1 MVTERMNKKTV
12 TVFGLGFVG
21 LTTALGF
28 AETGCKVFGID
39 VDTERKG
46 FLREGTIPF
55 HEPHMEEV
63 LRKHTGQSFFVTDD
77 IPAAIA
83 ESAYVFYC
91 VGTPYGADGSAD
103 LTYLFSAIDSTLDAV
118 HDEKFRVLVTKS
130 TIPPST
136 TAEKILPYIKGKG
149 GKAEHLGVANNP
161 EFLREGHCWEDFMEA
176 DRIVLGV
183 NDETSKALLTEL
195 YEPMGIPIKCVS
207 HSTGEFI
214 KYLSNTLLATLI
226 SYSNEMAQAADAFG
240 GIETAEAFRI
250 LHMDKRWN
258 HCNMSSYVYPGC
270 GYGGYCLPKDT
281 SAFYAQAAEKGFDAQ
296 ILKQVIRTNTDR
308 PARIAEKIAACLRDT
323 VQAEN
328 KKTDA
333 GTGREAGKDGGTD
346 MAGYAGTI
354 GILGLSFKPGSD
366 DVRDTPALKV
376 IQALKKLG
384 CTDIIGYDPVAM
396 EEFARRYPDAEIR
409 FADSLQEIYEKSDV
423 LAIVTAWE
431 EFREAPGLGNKEIID
446 CRYML

>member
-46 FLREGTIPF
+46 FLREGRVPF

-183 NDETSKALLTEL
+183 NDETSKTLLTEL

>member
-1 MVTERMNKKTV
+1 MVTGQTNKKTV
-12 TVFGLGFVG
+12 TIFGLGFVG

-39 VDTERKG
+39 VDGERKQ
-46 FLREGTIPF
+46 FLRDGKVPF

-63 LRKHTGQSFFVTDD
+63 LQKHIDKSFIVTDD

-83 ESAYVFYC
+83 ESTYVFYC

-103 LTYLFSAIDSTLDAV
+103 LTYLFSAIDSTLGAV

-149 GKAEHLGVANNP
+149 REAEHLGVANNP

-183 NDETSKALLTEL
+183 NDERSKMLLTEL

-296 ILKQVIRTNTDR
+296 ILKQVIQTNTDR
-308 PARIAEKIAACLRDT
+308 PVRIAEKIARCL
-323 VQAEN
+323 
-328 KKTDA
+328 KKGEGQEKSGD
-333 GTGREAGKDGGTD
+333 
-346 MAGYAGTI
+346 AGTI

-376 IQALKKLG
+376 IQELKKLG

-396 EEFARRYPDAEIR
+396 KEFARRYPDAGIR
-409 FADSLQEIYEKSDV
+409 FADSLQEVYEKADV

>member
-46 FLREGTIPF
+46 FLREGRVPF

-63 LRKHTGQSFFVTDD
+63 LRKHIGQSFFVTDD

-396 EEFARRYPDAEIR
+396 EEFARRYPDAGIR
-409 FADSLQEIYEKSDV
+409 FARSMQEAYEESDI

>member
-1 MVTERMNKKTV
+1 MVKISETEKKNQTV

-39 VDTERKG
+39 IDEERKKS
-46 FLREGTIPF
+46 LRNGTIPF
-55 HEPHMEEV
+55 HEPHMEEI
-63 LRKHTGQSFFVTDD
+63 LRKHLGNSFFVTDELEK
-77 IPAAIA
+77 AIK
-83 ESAYVFYC
+83 ESTYVFYC

-103 LTYLFSAIDSTLDAV
+103 LTYLLSAIDSTLEAI

-136 TAEKILPYIKGKG
+136 TAEKILPYVKKSC
-149 GKAEHLGVANNP
+149 GKAEFVGVANNP
-161 EFLREGHCWEDFMEA
+161 EFLREGRCWEDFTKA

-183 NDETSKALLTEL
+183 NDEKSETLLTEL

-226 SYSNEMAQAADAFG
+226 SYSNEMAEAAEAFG
-240 GIETAEAFRI
+240 KIDVAEAFRI

-258 HCNMSSYVYPGC
+258 GCNMTSYVYPGC

-281 SAFYAQAAEKGFDAQ
+281 SAFYAQAEAKGFDAQ
-296 ILKQVIRTNTDR
+296 ILGQVIRTNTET
-308 PARIAEKIAACLRDT
+308 PLRIAKQIGRHLNNCI
-323 VQAEN
+323 QQQEN
-328 KKTDA
+328 EETNC
-333 GTGREAGKDGGTD
+333 RIEAHRSL
-346 MAGYAGTI
+346 GTI

-366 DVRDTPALKV
+366 DVRDTPAVKI
-376 IQALKKLG
+376 IQELKKLG
-384 CTDIIGYDPVAM
+384 YQDIIAYDPIAM
-396 EEFARRYPDAEIR
+396 NEFRQKYPDIIIDYAE
-409 FADSLQEIYEKSDV
+409 SLTKAYDKSDV

-431 EFREAPGLGNKEIID
+431 EFRITPSLGNKKIID